1 MLTPTN
7 KIWELLTFVSGILL
21 SLAFA
26 PFDYAYLAI
35 LSLVILFS
43 SWENVSPKRAML
55 RGYLFGLGMF
65 GVGVSWVYV
74 SVHDYGGA
82 SVLISIIITLA
93 FVGFWAIFPALAG
106 YLTCKLLPSTCR
118 SARLAAM
125 PFVWML
131 VEYFR
136 GQYVFNGFP
145 WLQISYSQLETP
157 LAGYIPLVGGYAI
170 GLMLSATAVAIIFVI
185 RLKNHKYTA
194 LGIVL
199 IIWLIGGYLQG
210 KNWTQAQGKP
220 ITVTMIQ
227 GNVPQDQK
235 WRPENRSKIINRYLR
250 LTGQH
255 WDSDVIIWPE
265 TAIPAFLDKVQES
278 LLQPLAEKAR
288 LTHTDVIVSLP
299 VRKNKGKPYYN
310 AVLALGQ
317 QTRMYRK
324 VHLLPFGEYLPFQ
337 PLSGYLL
344 KQLKIMPVGSFSPGD
359 IDQPLLKGAGYPFST
374 SICYEDVFPKLVI
387 KDLPAAS
394 YLVNVT
400 NDAWFGNSIEP
411 HQHMQLARMR
421 AIETGRFLLRA
432 TNTGVT
438 GVVAPDGKVINQAP
452 MFQDTTITTDITP
465 MQGMTPYA
473 KIGDLPVILFLIFLL
488 CCIVIGSR
496 IKSHKLPVKEW
507 KINNFVIM
515 AK

>member
-1 MLTPTN
+1 MLTVRTPAS
-7 KIWELLTFVSGILL
+7 KFWELLTFTAGILL

-26 PFDYAYLAI
+26 PFDYAYLPI
-35 LSLVILFS
+35 ISLAILFS
-43 SWENVSPKRAML
+43 SWEGISPKRALL
-55 RGYLFGLGMF
+55 RGYLFGLGLF

-82 SVLISIIITLA
+82 SLFIATIITLI
-93 FVGFWAIFPALAG
+93 FVSFWAIFPALAG
-106 YLTCKLLPSTCR
+106 YLTCKLVPSTYR
-118 SARLAAM
+118 FGRLAVM

-136 GQYVFNGFP
+136 GQYVLNGFP

-157 LAGYIPLVGGYAI
+157 LSGYIPVVGGYAV
-170 GLMLSATAVAIIFVI
+170 GLLLSATVAIIMLVI
-185 RLKNHKYTA
+185 SHRKYIYAGT
-194 LGIVL
+194 GIVL
-199 IIWLIGGYLQG
+199 AIWLLGGYLQG
-210 KNWTQAQGKP
+210 KNWTQAQGEP

-235 WRPENRSKIINRYLR
+235 WRPGNRHKIINRYR
-250 LTGQH
+250 QFTNQH

-265 TAIPAFLDKVQES
+265 TAIPAFLDQVQDS
-278 LLQPLAEKAR
+278 LLQPLTEKAR
-288 LTHTDVIVSLP
+288 LTNTDVIVSLP
-299 VRKNKGKPYYN
+299 VRKNKSKPYYN

-324 VHLLPFGEYLPFQ
+324 VHLLPFGEYLPLQ

-344 KQLKIMPVGSFSPGD
+344 KQLKIMPIGSFTSGD
-359 IDQPLLKGAGYPFST
+359 YNQPLLTGAGYPFST
-374 SICYEDVFPKLVI
+374 SICYEDVFSKLVI

-400 NDAWFGNSIEP
+400 NDGWFGDSMEP
-411 HQHMQLARMR
+411 HQHMQIARMR

-438 GVVAPDGKVINQAP
+438 GVVAPDGKIINQAP
-452 MFQDTTITTDITP
+452 LFQEATITTNITP

-473 KIGDLPVILFLIFLL
+473 KMGDLPVVLLMLFLL
-488 CCIVIGSR
+488 CCIVVGLR
-496 IKSHKLPVKEW
+496 
-507 KINNFVIM
+507 VIYG
-515 AK
+515 KPSERG

>member
-7 KIWELLTFVSGILL
+7 KIWELLTFTSGILL

-35 LSLVILFS
+35 LSLTILFS
-43 SWENVSPKRAML
+43 SWENISPKRALL

-106 YLTCKLLPSTCR
+106 YLTCKLLSSTCQ

-125 PFVWML
+125 PLIWIL

-136 GQYVFNGFP
+136 GQYVLNGFP

-157 LAGYIPLVGGYAI
+157 LSGYLPVLGGYTV
-170 GLMLSATAVAIIFVI
+170 GLMLSATATAILFII
-185 RLKNHKYTA
+185 RGRNYKLFG
-194 LGIVL
+194 LGFVL
-199 IIWLIGGYLQG
+199 IIWLLGSYLQG
-210 KNWTQAQGKP
+210 KNWTHALGEP
-220 ITVTMIQ
+220 IMVTMIQ

-235 WRPENRSKIINRYLR
+235 WRPENRNKIIKRYQR

-255 WDSDVIIWPE
+255 WDADVIIWPE
-265 TAIPAFLDKVQES
+265 TAIPDFLDKVQES

-288 LTHTDVIVSLP
+288 LTNTDVIVSLP
-299 VRKNKGKPYYN
+299 IRKNKGKPYYN

-317 QTRMYRK
+317 QTSMYRK

-344 KQLKIMPVGSFSPGD
+344 RQLKIMPVGSFTPGD
-359 IDQPLLKGAGYPFST
+359 IDQPLLTGAGYPFST

-387 KDLPAAS
+387 KDLPTAS

-452 MFQDTTITTDITP
+452 MFQEATITTGITP

-473 KIGDLPVILFLIFLL
+473 KIGDLPVILLLLFLL

-496 IKSHKLPVKEW
+496 IGHRKSPD
-507 KINNFVIM
+507 
-515 AK
+515 